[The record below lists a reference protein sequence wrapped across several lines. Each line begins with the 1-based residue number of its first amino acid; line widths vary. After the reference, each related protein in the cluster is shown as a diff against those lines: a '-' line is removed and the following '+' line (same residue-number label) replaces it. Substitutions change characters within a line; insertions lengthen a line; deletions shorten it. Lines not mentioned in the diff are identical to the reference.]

1 MGGALSMQFALTWRP
16 LSAQAG
22 RLASY
27 IATPGQACLVYLGA
41 TSDPAKQSHKC
52 QTEQEL
58 QGLSNSATSASW
70 CERLMLFIHSVNVCL
85 GYKAVERHTCLLGLW
100 PFVCW

>member
-52 QTEQEL
+52 QTKQEN
-58 QGLSNSATSASW
+58 QGSSNSATSASW
-70 CERLMLFIHSVNVCL
+70 CEWFMALNECVPHLQGC
-85 GYKAVERHTCLLGLW
+85 
-100 PFVCW
+100 